1 MAPGKV
7 GRYRNTDPVLT
18 NYLIRLAVEKRGEE
32 YLSFPRRAL
41 FDKLG
46 MRTMV
51 LETDPFGNFLSQGH
65 EFASARDW
73 ARLAISTFKTA
84 SGTENEF
91 FPRAL

>member
-18 NYLIRLAVEKRGEE
+18 NYLIPLAVEKRGEE
-32 YLSFPRRAL
+32 YLSFPRHAL

-51 LETDPFGNFLSQGH
+51 LETDQLPGPG
-65 EFASARDW
+65 
-73 ARLAISTFKTA
+73 I
-84 SGTENEF
+84 
-91 FPRAL
+91 